1 VNELL
6 LFAAL
11 GSPEPPPSFSALPPA
26 PPPAVAVAPQLVR
39 PSADP
44 EWRDEY
50 RPEYGGWVKVRT
62 VPAATKGGVVPG
74 VTSAPPRPFPAGGT
88 TDSIQ
93 GTGARTPPASTSPP
107 TARTTEPG
115 RSRGATPTAPT
126 TTGAGSA
133 VPAGGTKFLVS
144 ERTDELGNKW
154 QYYSDGSVTI
164 CSAFG

>member
-74 VTSAPPRPFPAGGT
+74 VTTGPGKRVPPPSAGGT
-88 TDSIQ
+88 
-93 GTGARTPPASTSPP
+93 GALSVSTNPP
-107 TARTTEPG
+107 TANPMAPG
-115 RSRGATPTAPT
+115 KSKDATPTAPT
-126 TTGAGSA
+126 TTSVQPVAPAGSS
-133 VPAGGTKFLVS
+133 PAGGTKFLVS
-144 ERTDELGNKW
+144 ERTDEQGNRW